1 MKLISLL
8 LIVLHLSLLS
18 YSQQYKRKTP
28 EEKARK
34 YTTEMATEIELSKE
48 QEEKVY
54 LINLNVSKQFDS
66 LYASKP
72 EQDVLRKNTIEIL
85 KRRDAEFRN
94 ILSNEQYLRFD
105 DIQREKREKK
115 LKEKLAKE
123 EAEKVRKQ
131 SDESGH

>member
-34 YTTEMATEIELSKE
+34 YTTEMTSEIALSKE

-54 LINLNVSKQFDS
+54 LINLDVSKQFDS

-72 EQDVLRKNTIEIL
+72 EQDILRKHTIEIL
-85 KRRDAEFRN
+85 KKRDAEFRN
-94 ILSNEQYLRFD
+94 VLTNEQYLRFD

-123 EAEKVRKQ
+123 EAEKAKKQ
-131 SDESGH
+131 NEESGQ